1 MQTEIIEHP
10 YQFTQDEKNAMATQV
25 TELEVKVLELEGQ
38 KKSAADGFKAQI
50 DPLYDKIHYYSKCVQ
65 NGQEPRQYTCRIEK
79 DKARQVRV
87 YRDVDTELVVK
98 EEPYTAQD
106 LQDDL
111 PGMGENTDNAP
122 AA

>member
-1 MQTEIIEHP
+1 MQTEVIEHP

-25 TELEVKVLELEGQ
+25 TELEVKVMDLEAE
-38 KKSAADGFKAQI
+38 KKSVSDQYKAKI
-50 DPLYDKIHYYSKCVQ
+50 EPLYDRIHYFSRCVQ
-65 NGQEPRQYTCRIEK
+65 SGQEMRSYTCRVEK

-87 YRDVDTELVVK
+87 YRDIDTELVVK